1 MSIQYQDDFDSFAQ
15 GKKGWCNA
23 CQWMEQKKKLDWKK
37 RESELIKILDK
48 DSNYVE
54 LKIVDKIT
62 SKITEKKLKIKTINK
77 VKDFEI
83 FIDKCVL
90 DKRKGFLETSA
101 LIQIKDKK
109 DKSKDSVFLFNNWM
123 FVSNSTIN
131 EIEHPSYDIWLK
143 RCI

>member
-1 MSIQYQDDFDSFAQ
+1 MAAKIIVFIFFIFFSF
-15 GKKGWCNA
+15 KSFS
-23 CQWMEQKKKLDWKK
+23 D
-37 RESELIKILDK
+37 ELIKILDK
-48 DSNYVE
+48 ESNYAE

-62 SKITEKKLKIKTINK
+62 SKLTVKKLKLKTINK

>member
-1 MSIQYQDDFDSFAQ
+1 MATKIIIFLFFVFFGLKSFS
-15 GKKGWCNA
+15 N
-23 CQWMEQKKKLDWKK
+23 
-37 RESELIKILDK
+37 ELVEILDK
-48 DSNYVE
+48 ESNYAE

-62 SKITEKKLKIKTINK
+62 SKLIVKKIKIKTINR

-101 LIQIKDKK
+101 LVQIKDKK
-109 DKSKDSVFLFNNWM
+109 NKSKDSVFLFNNWM

-131 EIEHPSYDIWLK
+131 EIEHSNYDIWLK
-143 RCI
+143 GCI

>member
-1 MSIQYQDDFDSFAQ
+1 MATKIIIFIFFIFFSLKCFS
-15 GKKGWCNA
+15 N
-23 CQWMEQKKKLDWKK
+23 
-37 RESELIKILDK
+37 ELIKILDK
-48 DSNYVE
+48 ESNYAE

-62 SKITEKKLKIKTINK
+62 SKLIVKKLKIKTINK

>member
-1 MSIQYQDDFDSFAQ
+1 MPINLIIKKPYPIINGNQNNSFYFFNFFCF
-15 GKKGWCNA
+15 KSFSN
-23 CQWMEQKKKLDWKK
+23 
-37 RESELIKILDK
+37 ELIEILNK

-62 SKITEKKLKIKTINK
+62 SKITIKKLKIKTINI

-101 LIQIKDKK
+101 LVQIKDKK

-143 RCI
+143 SCI

>member
-1 MSIQYQDDFDSFAQ
+1 MATKIIPLFFFIFFSF
-15 GKKGWCNA
+15 KSFSN
-23 CQWMEQKKKLDWKK
+23 
-37 RESELIKILDK
+37 ELIEILDK
-48 DSNYVE
+48 ESNYAE

-62 SKITEKKLKIKTINK
+62 SKIIEKKLKIKTVNK

>member
-1 MSIQYQDDFDSFAQ
+1 MATKIIIFIFFIFFSLKCFSD
-15 GKKGWCNA
+15 
-23 CQWMEQKKKLDWKK
+23 
-37 RESELIKILDK
+37 ELIKILDK
-48 DSNYVE
+48 ESNYVE
-54 LKIVDKIT
+54 LKILDKIT
-62 SKITEKKLKIKTINK
+62 SKLIVKKLKIKTINK

-83 FIDKCVL
+83 FVDKCIL

-131 EIEHPSYDIWLK
+131 EIEHPSYYIWLK

>member
-1 MSIQYQDDFDSFAQ
+1 MATKIIAFIFLIFFCFKSFS
-15 GKKGWCNA
+15 N
-23 CQWMEQKKKLDWKK
+23 
-37 RESELIKILDK
+37 ELIEILNK

-62 SKITEKKLKIKTINK
+62 SKITIKKLKIKTINI

-101 LIQIKDKK
+101 LVQIKDKK

>member
-1 MSIQYQDDFDSFAQ
+1 MGTKIIIFFFFIFFSFKSIS
-15 GKKGWCNA
+15 
-23 CQWMEQKKKLDWKK
+23 
-37 RESELIKILDK
+37 SELIEILDK
-48 DSNYVE
+48 ESNYAE

-62 SKITEKKLKIKTINK
+62 SKLIVKKLRIKTINK

-109 DKSKDSVFLFNNWM
+109 NMSKDSVFLFNNWM
-123 FVSNSTIN
+123 FVSNTTIN
-131 EIEHPSYDIWLK
+131 EIEHSNYDIWLK
-143 RCI
+143 GCI

>member
-1 MSIQYQDDFDSFAQ
+1 MATKIITFIFFIFFSFFSFKCFSDD
-15 GKKGWCNA
+15 
-23 CQWMEQKKKLDWKK
+23 LV
-37 RESELIKILDK
+37 KILDK
-48 DSNYVE
+48 ESNYAE

-62 SKITEKKLKIKTINK
+62 SKLIVKKLKIKTINK

-143 RCI
+143 RCV